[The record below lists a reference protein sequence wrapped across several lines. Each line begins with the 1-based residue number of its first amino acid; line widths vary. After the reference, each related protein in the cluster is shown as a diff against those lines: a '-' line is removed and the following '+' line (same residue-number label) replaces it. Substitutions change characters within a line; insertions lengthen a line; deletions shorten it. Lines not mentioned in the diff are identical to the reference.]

1 MQVKDWTSLT
11 PAKLMQ
17 EWDKIEASAD
27 SFNLNKIYWPYWLNR
42 LTTHLPR
49 LGLNQR
55 RSSGSNNAGT
65 GNNGTMPIS
74 TGMSAP
80 VVQGQPSS
88 APKQA
93 TQIAFTPQRKKSEKP
108 TFFEMASLDSIG
120 DEILSEDER
129 RG

>member
-1 MQVKDWTSLT
+1 
-11 PAKLMQ
+11 MQ

-55 RSSGSNNAGT
+55 RSSGSNNAGA
-65 GNNGTMPIS
+65 GNNKTIPIS
-74 TGMSAP
+74 TGMGAP
-80 VVQGQPSS
+80 AVPVTEEQSS
-88 APKQA
+88 SVSKQA
-93 TQIAFTPQRKKSEKP
+93 PQVFLTPQRKKPENP
-108 TFFEMASLDSIG
+108 YFFEMASLDSIG
-120 DEILSEDER
+120 DEILSEEER